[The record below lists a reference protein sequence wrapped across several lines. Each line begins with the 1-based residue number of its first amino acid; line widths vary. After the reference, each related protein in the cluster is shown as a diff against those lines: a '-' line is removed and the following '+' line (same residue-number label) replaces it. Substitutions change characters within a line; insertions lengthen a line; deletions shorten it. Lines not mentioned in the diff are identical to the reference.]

1 MRKRII
7 KNHILFGVF
16 IIPVFLIFAIS
27 SVSAGVN
34 LYLKTGVDEG
44 NLVMACSR
52 GADIDIRTEVSLGRA
67 VSISEAS
74 YYRVSPDTIFSAWR
88 SENTLSLISASKGTY
103 LNGVFKKLKR
113 MLSGISKLF

>member
-27 SVSAGVN
+27 SVSAGVD

-44 NLVMACSR
+44 NSVMACSR
-52 GADIDIRTEVSLGRA
+52 GADIDIRTEVSQGL
-67 VSISEAS
+67 VFSITETS
-74 YYRVSPDTIFSAWR
+74 YYQASPVPAFSPRR
-88 SENTLSLISASKGTY
+88 SENTPSLISASKGSY